1 MPDHP
6 RRLPRRA
13 LLRQSAAGFGL
24 LGLRTLLAS
33 SVSTPASPLA
43 PKAPHFAP
51 KAKRVIFLLMH
62 GGPSSIDTFDPKP
75 RLDRDHGKPIP
86 FKRGLTFGETS
97 VGGLMKPLWPF
108 QQYGQSWIP
117 VSDLFP

>member
-1 MPDHP
+1 MFHDA
-6 RRLPRRA
+6 RSVPRRA

-24 LGLRTLLAS
+24 LGLRMMMAAESAPLN
-33 SVSTPASPLA
+33 PLA

-75 RLDRDHGKPIP
+75 RLELDNGKPIP
-86 FKRGLTFGETS
+86 FKRGLTFGENS
-97 VGGLMKPLWPF
+97 VRGLMKPLWPF
-108 QQYGQSWIP
+108 KQYGKSGIP
-117 VSDLFP
+117 V